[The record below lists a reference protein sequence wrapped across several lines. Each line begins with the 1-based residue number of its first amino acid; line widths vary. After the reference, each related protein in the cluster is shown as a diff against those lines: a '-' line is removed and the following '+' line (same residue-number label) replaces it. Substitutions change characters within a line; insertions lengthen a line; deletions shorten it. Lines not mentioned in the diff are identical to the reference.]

1 MKSVLANLDIQ
12 SSGWKTL
19 YLESIKSNTYMSL
32 ASIAR
37 ILGNIGDLGRVLLK
51 LRNISTLTAS

>member
-1 MKSVLANLDIQ
+1 MWFCKLDQMKSVLANLAIQ

-19 YLESIKSNTYMSL
+19 YLESINSYTYLSF

-37 ILGNIGDLGRVLLK
+37 ILGNIGDLGRVLQ
-51 LRNISTLTAS
+51 N